1 MAPSLNDIVLEDIK
15 PLLQL
20 KRPLLP
26 IDKYAAREGVT
37 RRIVEEY
44 GRLGVIQIRRYKG
57 KTYVV
62 DVPLSPYR
70 PDSEELQILQESSR
84 QASSNTEKR
93 SQPADRAS
101 QVRMISELTPPNP
114 PRPAQ
119 KTILRQAQDGGQ
131 NRTIS
136 NSQKAIKPTKP
147 NIKAVRAETSS
158 GPAKNL
164 FCKASKFSN
173 KLIGKN
179 QHKFIHRSSASAP
192 APNRQDRHHKFD
204 NETKQA
210 KPQRTRQIAVAS
222 LIVCLFTAFITCLWL
237 YMNQN
242 VHRGRLDQASASI
255 QNVYDDVVR
264 TNQQLATLQGKIIE
278 STAEIEWIKNEL
290 NNSKTESESMRNDLT
305 GFKRSLDTIQQY
317 NNAALGQLREQLQQ
331 ITTQLG
337 KVIKNTETSSGSGK

>member
-1 MAPSLNDIVLEDIK
+1 MAPNQNEVILEEIK

-20 KRPLLP
+20 KRPLLS

-37 RRIVEEY
+37 RRVVEEY

-62 DVPLSPYR
+62 DVPLSPYN
-70 PDSEELQILQESSR
+70 PALEELQMLQENSR
-84 QASSNTEKR
+84 IASSNTEKR
-93 SQPADRAS
+93 SQPVNRTG

-114 PRPAQ
+114 PNPPRPVQ
-119 KTILRQAQDGGQ
+119 KTIRD
-131 NRTIS
+131 
-136 NSQKAIKPTKP
+136 SQKIAARPTKP
-147 NIKAVRAETSS
+147 KIETTRVETNL
-158 GPAKNL
+158 GLAKNL
-164 FCKASKFSN
+164 LCKASKFSN
-173 KLIGKN
+173 KLVGKN
-179 QHKFIHRSSASAP
+179 QHEFTHSRPVSAP
-192 APNRQDRHHKFD
+192 APNRQDERRQFY

-210 KPQRTRQIAVAS
+210 RPQRIKQIAAVS
-222 LIVCLFTAFITCLWL
+222 LIVCLFIAFITCLWL

-242 VHRGRLDQASASI
+242 VYRGRLDQTSANI

-264 TNQQLATLQGKIIE
+264 TNQHLATLQGKLVE
-278 STAEIEWIKNEL
+278 YTAEIEWIKNEL
-290 NNSKTESESMRNDLT
+290 KNSKAESESMRNDLD

-337 KVIKNTETSSGSGK
+337 KVIKNTETSLGSGK